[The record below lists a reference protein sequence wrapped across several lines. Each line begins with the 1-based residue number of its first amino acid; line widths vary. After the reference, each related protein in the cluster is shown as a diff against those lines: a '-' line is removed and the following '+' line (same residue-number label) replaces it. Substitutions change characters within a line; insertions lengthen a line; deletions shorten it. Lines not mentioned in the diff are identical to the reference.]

1 MKPTIGLLMISSS
14 CSPCQLTWQVLSK
27 QWASSPRKYRSLET
41 PDYDD
46 YYSRGL
52 MASQFCCRC
61 LYPIRSI
68 QFAAAQR
75 AREKEGKI
83 ECKLLFATYLCHALY
98 ESGNVAAARFII
110 DLLMTIWSLRL
121 MLAALFMPG
130 SKNNRSYLRR
140 QKF

>member
-1 MKPTIGLLMISSS
+1 
-14 CSPCQLTWQVLSK
+14 
-27 QWASSPRKYRSLET
+27 
-41 PDYDD
+41 
-46 YYSRGL
+46 

-61 LYPIRSI
+61 LYPIRST